1 MRLDEDGFEQ
11 LGLVHSLSRPSDR
24 PGDHGGRSVQRIHR
38 GVRGLLRAAD
48 RVPFIAVMAR
58 ATSPAKI
65 ALIEREG
72 GRCHLIDDPAA
83 VSEVA
88 ARLAAELD
96 GHFLGQFTY
105 AKRATDWRGN
115 NNIAE
120 ATLAQMALEP
130 HRIPIL
136 DRRRCRN
143 RRHRGGVCAAWESP
157 LVLQPAPTSSVPCPR
172 LRDACRSTAGTIV
185 TLMCDSGARYTTT
198 YDDDWLGKAND
209 IAGVNRPWSF

>member
-1 MRLDEDGFEQ
+1 
-11 LGLVHSLSRPSDR
+11 
-24 PGDHGGRSVQRIHR
+24 
-38 GVRGLLRAAD
+38 
-48 RVPFIAVMAR
+48 VPFIVVMAR

-65 ALIEREG
+65 ALTEREG

-83 VSEVA
+83 VSEFA

-157 LVLQPAPTSSVPCPR
+157 LVLQPAPTSSVPCPP
-172 LRDACRSTAGTIV
+172 LRDACRSNSRNHRHAHV
-185 TLMCDSGARYTTT
+185 RQR
-198 YDDDWLGKAND
+198 
-209 IAGVNRPWSF
+209 RPVYHHIR